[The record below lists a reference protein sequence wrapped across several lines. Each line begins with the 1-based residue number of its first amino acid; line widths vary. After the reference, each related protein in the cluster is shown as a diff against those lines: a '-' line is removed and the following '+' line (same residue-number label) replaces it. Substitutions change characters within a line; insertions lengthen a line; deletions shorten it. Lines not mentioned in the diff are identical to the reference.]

1 MSDPVKLRQLH
12 KPMTRT
18 SREGA
23 PLDSYYRNPIYVQGE
38 ALSILVRYWAVEG
51 LTGEQDMMRSHF
63 FLYNIKA
70 IRLCLEY

>member
-23 PLDSYYRNPIYVQGE
+23 PLDSYYRNPIFVQGE

-51 LTGEQDMMRSHF
+51 LTGEQDMMGAHF
-63 FLYNIKA
+63 FYI
-70 IRLCLEY
+70 ILEKLIVL

>member
-1 MSDPVKLRQLH
+1 
-12 KPMTRT
+12 MTRT

-63 FLYNIKA
+63 FLYKSRMMDDYEN
-70 IRLCLEY
+70 L